1 MEQEGQKDLK
11 EIRLKVFAGIKVM
24 EKEMRGPVRVNK
36 KEMEDEK
43 LLKKSIDILESF
55 RKGFP
60 KRYEE
65 SLSELKQKREDYK
78 RRWVEAKHE
87 SRKDL
92 LDRLEKLAKQLED
105 DLLRGI
111 VLPEETVR
119 GLVKGHASATMQWQR
134 DTKQIH
140 NEINRDIDEE
150 LLELKDIES
159 SWARWAAM

>member
-1 MEQEGQKDLK
+1 M
-11 EIRLKVFAGIKVM
+11 
-24 EKEMRGPVRVNK
+24 
-36 KEMEDEK
+36 
-43 LLKKSIDILESF
+43 
-55 RKGFP
+55 
-60 KRYEE
+60 
-65 SLSELKQKREDYK
+65 
-78 RRWVEAKHE
+78 
-87 SRKDL
+87 
-92 LDRLEKLAKQLED
+92 DRLEKLAKQLED

-159 SWARWAAM
+159 SWARWDAM